1 MFKVNLYNLKGENAG
16 KVELPKSLFGGVV
29 SARLMAQAV
38 RVFLANQRQSGA
50 KVKTRWD
57 VARSTRK
64 IYRQKGTG
72 RARHGSKGAPIFV
85 GGGVAHGPTGE
96 QNYRLAMSKKM
107 RKAALRSALT
117 SKLKKKEIWVVTEL
131 DKVRGKTKEIEG
143 LLASLKITGK
153 VSLVLPKK
161 WEKVERAARNI
172 RGVKLLLVKQLNT
185 YAVLN
190 GGKLIWAKE
199 SLEGRNEE

>member
-1 MFKVNLYNLKGENAG
+1 
-16 KVELPKSLFGGVV
+16 
-29 SARLMAQAV
+29 
-38 RVFLANQRQSGA
+38 
-50 KVKTRWD
+50 
-57 VARSTRK
+57 
-64 IYRQKGTG
+64 
-72 RARHGSKGAPIFV
+72 
-85 GGGVAHGPTGE
+85 
-96 QNYRLAMSKKM
+96 
-107 RKAALRSALT
+107 
-117 SKLKKKEIWVVTEL
+117 
-131 DKVRGKTKEIEG
+131 
-143 LLASLKITGK
+143 LKITGK

>member
-50 KVKTRWD
+50 KVKTRGE

>member
-50 KVKTRWD
+50 KVKTRGE

-96 QNYRLAMSKKM
+96 QNYRLEMSKKM